1 MELKSLVDQPGKL
14 PTIPKVVQQLMASF
28 NAEDVSAQDIAQ
40 QIAADPALTAKVLR
54 LANSAFFH
62 ASRTIGTVDDALRML
77 GFIMVR
83 NLVLGNGMVAAFKN
97 TRGMDLHQ
105 FWLHTLYTAVASR
118 WLAMHAGHAGEDNGD
133 AVFTVAMMHGIGQLQ
148 LHAVAAA
155 AVAPLDKQ
163 CNVLDDD
170 RAEREKA
177 AWGFHYADVSA
188 ELATLWH
195 FPDAMTNALRSTPDP
210 LAAGRLE
217 RAAAWVHL
225 GAWAARVEVLALE
238 DAAALASYP
247 AALAKKLG
255 VDAAWR
261 PVLVKHAP
269 DQAERAMPSFS
280 ELSAG
285 LDAMLE

>member
-14 PTIPKVVQQLMASF
+14 PTVPKVVQQLIASF
-28 NAEDVSAQDIAQ
+28 NAEDVSSHEIAQ

-62 ASRTIGTVDDALRML
+62 VSRTIGTVDDALRML

-97 TRGMDLHQ
+97 TPGMDLHQ
-105 FWLHTLYTAVASR
+105 FWRHTLYSAAAAR
-118 WLAMHAGHAGEDNGD
+118 WLAMHAGSTGEDNGD
-133 AVFTVAMMHGIGQLQ
+133 AIFTVGMMHGIGQLQ

-163 CNVLDDD
+163 SNVLDAD

-177 AWGFHYADVSA
+177 AWGFHHADVSA
-188 ELATLWH
+188 ELASLWH
-195 FPDAMTNALRSTPDP
+195 FPDTLVSALRCVPDP
-210 LAAGRLE
+210 LAAGRLD

-225 GAWAARVEVLALE
+225 GAWAARVTVLSLDDETAR
-238 DAAALASYP
+238 ASYP
-247 AALAKKLG
+247 AALGKKLS
-255 VDAAWR
+255 VDPAWM
-261 PVLVKHAP
+261 PLLVKHDP
-269 DQAERAMPSFS
+269 DKAGRAMPSLG
-280 ELSAG
+280 ELAAG

>member
-14 PTIPKVVQQLMASF
+14 PTVPKVVQQLMASF

-105 FWLHTLYTAVASR
+105 FWLHTLYTAVAAR

-163 CNVLDDD
+163 CNVLDAD

-188 ELATLWH
+188 ELAILWH
-195 FPDAMTNALRSTPDP
+195 FPDAMTTALRSIPDP

-225 GAWAARVEVLALE
+225 GAWAARVEVLALD
-238 DAAALASYP
+238 DATALTSYP

-261 PVLVKHAP
+261 AGRVKHAP
-269 DQAERAMPSFS
+269 DLAERAMPSFS

>member
-14 PTIPKVVQQLMASF
+14 PTVPKVVQQLIASF
-28 NAEDVSAQDIAQ
+28 NAEDVSSHDIAQ

-105 FWLHTLYTAVASR
+105 FWRHTLYTAVAAR
-118 WLAMHAGHAGEDNGD
+118 WLAMHAGTSGEDNGD
-133 AVFTVAMMHGIGQLQ
+133 AVFTVGMMHGIGQLQ
-148 LHAVAAA
+148 LHAVAAT

-163 CNVLDDD
+163 CNVLDAD
-170 RAEREKA
+170 RAQREKE

-188 ELATLWH
+188 ELATIWH
-195 FPDAMTNALRSTPDP
+195 FPDAMANALRSIPDP

-217 RAAAWVHL
+217 RSAGWVHL
-225 GAWAARVEVLALE
+225 GAWAARVEVLQLD
-238 DAAALASYP
+238 DAAAQASYP
-247 AALAKKLG
+247 LALAKKLG
-255 VDAAWR
+255 VDPAWR
-261 PVLVKHAP
+261 PLLVKHAA
-269 DQAERAMPSFS
+269 DKAERAMPAFG